1 MGYGALQDFLRE
13 KNPEYTATLIGAR
26 VLPLYNVSTAL
37 PYLTAAANW
46 ILGEL
51 ASCLPENITAE
62 VYSALFKAL
71 VMPDCADISCYLV
84 RASAAG
90 AITKFLKMITCHLN
104 GYHFS
109 K

>member
-51 ASCLPENITAE
+51 AYCLPGVRFITA
-62 VYSALFKAL
+62 
-71 VMPDCADISCYLV
+71 SCSSYLPTL
-84 RASAAG
+84 SE
-90 AITKFLKMITCHLN
+90 
-104 GYHFS
+104 
-109 K
+109 